1 MRRNEGVI
9 VGIVL
14 FFLCVGQ
21 TIAALEAPRAMTL
34 VYSGNLDGE
43 LEPCGCSLEGN
54 LGGILRHVST
64 IDAWRDENPELFLL
78 SSGGLIVS
86 YTPHDKTT
94 GEFILKGYEQMG
106 YDAIGVQWPDRAY
119 GDAFINQFELPWVSS
134 NSNGVFPVEKRITRN
149 GVTLV
154 VYSWLDPEGIKG
166 MVDLSESRQ
175 ALQQIQRGL
184 QQAKMEK
191 QTTVLLTAL
200 SLERVTELLPL
211 ENVDILLIKSSYE
224 VYGEPTKVGKTLVL
238 QPGSRGMRFARI
250 EAVLNDSGDIVSF
263 NHEVKSLPPEVA
275 DAPRMLDWYQAYTD
289 RLKEEYIAS
298 VALKKKLAAASSP
311 YSGAKACKTCHE
323 QVYKTWRKSK
333 HAKAYRALVKVNKA
347 FDSACVTCHVVG
359 FEKPGGFIDIELT
372 KNLSNVQCESCHG
385 AASEHVAS
393 AGKVAVENH
402 GWSKEKMCGQCHIQ
416 KHSPSFSIEEYWK
429 KIQH

>member
-1 MRRNEGVI
+1 MRCLKAVVVGVA
-9 VGIVL
+9 L
-14 FFLCVGQ
+14 FFLFVGQ
-21 TIAALEAPRAMTL
+21 TVAASEAPRAMTL

-54 LGGILRHVST
+54 LGGILRHVSI

-119 GDAFINQFELPWVSS
+119 GDAFINQFDLPWVSS
-134 NSNGVFPVEKRITRN
+134 NSNGVFSSERHITRN
-149 GVTLV
+149 DVTLA
-154 VYSWLDPEGIKG
+154 VYSWLDPDGIKG
-166 MVDLSESRQ
+166 MVDLSENRQ
-175 ALQQIQRGL
+175 ALQQIQQGL
-184 QQAKMEK
+184 QQAKAKK

-200 SLERVTELLPL
+200 SLQRVRALLSL
-211 ENVDILLIKSSYE
+211 DNVDILLIKSSYE
-224 VYGEPTKVGKTLVL
+224 VYGEPSKVGKTLVL
-238 QPGSRGMRFARI
+238 QPGSRGMRFARV
-250 EAVLNDSGDIVSF
+250 EATLNDLGDIVSF
-263 NHEVKSLPPEVA
+263 KHEVKSLPPEIV
-275 DAPRMLDWYQAYTD
+275 DAPRMLAWYQAYTD
-289 RLKEEYIAS
+289 RLKEEYLAS
-298 VALKKKLAAASSP
+298 VALKKKLAADGSP

-323 QVYKTWRKSK
+323 QAYKSWRKSK

-372 KNLSNVQCESCHG
+372 KKLSNVQCESCHG
-385 AASEHVAS
+385 AANEHVAS
-393 AGKVAVENH
+393 AGKLTVENH
-402 GWSKEKMCGQCHIQ
+402 GWAKEEMCGQCHVQ
-416 KHSPSFSIEEYWK
+416 KHSPSFSMDEYWE